1 MTEAARTFITTFPKI
16 IWQLFTGVKIPG
28 LNFTPAVF
36 FFGILTFGVV
46 WRLVFSILHVHTF
59 FGRGNPDQGN
69 EPYQGL
75 HKSKNYY
82 EKDTWS

>member
-1 MTEAARTFITTFPKI
+1 MTEAARQFITFFPKM

-59 FGRGNPDQGN
+59 FGRGNNDPVTHTRYF
-69 EPYQGL
+69 PSSY
-75 HKSKNYY
+75 
-82 EKDTWS
+82 KDLRD